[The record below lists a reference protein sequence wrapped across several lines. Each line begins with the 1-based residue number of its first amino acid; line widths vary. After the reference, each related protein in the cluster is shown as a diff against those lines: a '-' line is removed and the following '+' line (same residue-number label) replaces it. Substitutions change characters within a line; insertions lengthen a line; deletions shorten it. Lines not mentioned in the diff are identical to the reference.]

1 VTTREKS
8 RGDLHCRLPQAV
20 RFDRSPRFGTGLAI
34 AAIASVGRRRGLW
47 VGIFRTLAGAFAA
60 RRAPLLLVG
69 LVMSG
74 LLAPAPAVGGESFSA
89 RVRATESRA
98 RQRIAA
104 TARAA
109 APGRYA
115 YYTVGDVW
123 KYSGP
128 AGWAAG
134 YVPGGM
140 WSCYQLSGREW
151 WRDEATGRQAAIGAA
166 PVTGDTLNTGAL
178 FFPTYVRAYSLTG
191 EERFRRKG
199 IAAAMSAAQRF
210 DPEVGAMLS
219 RPTGRFNVIVDSL
232 SMKPRLL
239 WWAAR
244 NGGPPELA
252 DIARQ
257 HVLTTA
263 RDFLRP
269 DGSTYHIVYYDADTG
284 AVLEQGQS
292 SGYSADSTWARGQ
305 AWAILGFAA
314 AYRQEPEPAFL
325 TAARAASD
333 WYLDHLPPDLVPYWD
348 FGDPAIPEAPR
359 DSSAAAIAASG
370 LLDLALLDP
379 DPERR
384 ERYEAA
390 ARATLSSL
398 MSKGYASLGANP
410 AVLLHGTYLW
420 RAGITD
426 RGLAYGDAFFLEA
439 LLRLRRL
446 APDSAPLA
454 LVEARAASGVAAAAV
469 DGDLT
474 TRWSSRGRV
483 ALDVRL
489 AGTREVG
496 AVRVAIAR
504 GDRRAAKL
512 RILVSADGRRWRLAR
527 QSMTSGEVMGYETFC
542 FAPRQAR
549 WVRLQCDGT
558 TAGPVNRIAEVE
570 VYPAF

>member
-1 VTTREKS
+1 
-8 RGDLHCRLPQAV
+8 
-20 RFDRSPRFGTGLAI
+20 
-34 AAIASVGRRRGLW
+34 
-47 VGIFRTLAGAFAA
+47 
-60 RRAPLLLVG
+60 
-69 LVMSG
+69 
-74 LLAPAPAVGGESFSA
+74 
-89 RVRATESRA
+89 
-98 RQRIAA
+98 
-104 TARAA
+104 
-109 APGRYA
+109 
-115 YYTVGDVW
+115 
-123 KYSGP
+123 
-128 AGWAAG
+128 
-134 YVPGGM
+134 
-140 WSCYQLSGREW
+140 
-151 WRDEATGRQAAIGAA
+151 
-166 PVTGDTLNTGAL
+166 
-178 FFPTYVRAYSLTG
+178 
-191 EERFRRKG
+191 
-199 IAAAMSAAQRF
+199 
-210 DPEVGAMLS
+210 MLS

-232 SMKPRLL
+232 SAKPQLL

-244 NGGPPELA
+244 NGGSPELA
-252 DIARQ
+252 DIARR
-257 HVLTTA
+257 HVLTAA

-269 DGSTYHIVYYDADTG
+269 DGSTYHIVYYDPGTG

-314 AYRQEPEPAFL
+314 AYRREPEPVFL

>member
-1 VTTREKS
+1 
-8 RGDLHCRLPQAV
+8 
-20 RFDRSPRFGTGLAI
+20 
-34 AAIASVGRRRGLW
+34 
-47 VGIFRTLAGAFAA
+47 
-60 RRAPLLLVG
+60 
-69 LVMSG
+69 M
-74 LLAPAPAVGGESFSA
+74 
-89 RVRATESRA
+89 
-98 RQRIAA
+98 
-104 TARAA
+104 A
-109 APGRYA
+109 AP
-115 YYTVGDVW
+115 
-123 KYSGP
+123 
-128 AGWAAG
+128 
-134 YVPGGM
+134 
-140 WSCYQLSGREW
+140 
-151 WRDEATGRQAAIGAA
+151 
-166 PVTGDTLNTGAL
+166 
-178 FFPTYVRAYSLTG
+178 
-191 EERFRRKG
+191 
-199 IAAAMSAAQRF
+199 
-210 DPEVGAMLS
+210 
-219 RPTGRFNVIVDSL
+219 
-232 SMKPRLL
+232 
-239 WWAAR
+239 
-244 NGGPPELA
+244 
-252 DIARQ
+252 
-257 HVLTTA
+257 
-263 RDFLRP
+263 
-269 DGSTYHIVYYDADTG
+269 HIVYYDADTG

-314 AYRQEPEPAFL
+314 AYRQEPEPVFL

>member
-1 VTTREKS
+1 MEV
-8 RGDLHCRLPQAV
+8 
-20 RFDRSPRFGTGLAI
+20 
-34 AAIASVGRRRGLW
+34 
-47 VGIFRTLAGAFAA
+47 FRTLGGAFAA

-69 LVMSG
+69 LAMSC
-74 LLAPAPAVGGESFSA
+74 LLAPASAPAAGGDSFSA
-89 RVRATESRA
+89 RVRATELHA

-104 TARAA
+104 TERAA

-134 YVPGGM
+134 YVPGAM
-140 WSCYQLSGREW
+140 WSCYQVCGREW

-166 PVTGDTLNTGAL
+166 SVTGDTLNTGAL
-178 FFPTYVRAYSLTG
+178 FFPSYVRAYSLTG

-199 IAAAMSAAQRF
+199 IEAATGAAQRF

-219 RPTGRFNVIVDSL
+219 RPNGRFNVIVDSL
-232 SMKPRLL
+232 SVKPQLL

-244 NGGPPELA
+244 NGGSPELA
-252 DIARQ
+252 DIARR
-257 HVLTTA
+257 HVLTAA

-269 DGSTYHIVYYDADTG
+269 DGSTYHIVYYDPDTG

-314 AYRQEPEPAFL
+314 AYRREPEPVFL
-325 TAARAASD
+325 SAARSVSD

-379 DPERR
+379 DPGRR

-398 MSKGYASLGANP
+398 MSDDYASFGANP
-410 AVLLHGTYLW
+410 AVLLRGTYLW
-420 RAGITD
+420 RSGITD
-426 RGLAYGDAFFLEA
+426 RGLAFGDAYFLEA

-446 APDSAPLA
+446 APDAPPLA
-454 LVEARAASGVAAAAV
+454 LDGARAVRGDAAAAI
-469 DGDLT
+469 DGDPT
-474 TRWSSRGRV
+474 TAWSSRGAT

-489 AGTREVG
+489 AGTRVVG

-512 RILVSADGRRWRLAR
+512 RILVSADGKRWRLAKLL
-527 QSMTSGEVMGYETFC
+527 MTSGESKGYEAFS

-549 WVRLQCDGT
+549 WVRLSCDGT

-570 VYPAF
+570 VYPEL